1 MIKTISWFLYL
12 TVLPLVGITQVVS
25 KDSIEHTIVSKEGKL
40 SGTLFAPLQSK
51 KGPVVLIIAGS
62 GPTDRNGNSTQLPGK
77 NNSLLQLADSLVN
90 KGIASV
96 RYDKR
101 GIGKSQFP
109 GFREENMTF
118 MDGVTDAVTWINWL
132 KEQGYKKIYIAGH
145 SEGSL
150 VGMLAASQVK
160 IKGFISIAG
169 AGRPI
174 DQVLREQIASG
185 GGPDSLKQLANVY
198 LDTLLQGKRIQ
209 KPNPYLF
216 SLFRPSVQPYMI
228 SWVKHN
234 PAALLKKLHG
244 KVMIVQGQK
253 DIQVKVE
260 DAALL
265 HQARPS
271 ATYLL
276 IENMN
281 HVLKSVVSNS
291 RTDNI
296 KTYSDPTLPI
306 SATLVQGVTHFIQ
319 PIRTLHQ

>member
-1 MIKTISWFLYL
+1 MKRVIGLLWYVLTPFLIAAQ
-12 TVLPLVGITQVVS
+12 TFS
-25 KDSIEHTIVSKEGKL
+25 KDSTDHTIVVKEGKL
-40 SGTLFAPLQSK
+40 SGTLFAPRQTK

-77 NNSLLQLADSLVN
+77 NNSLLQLADSLV
-90 KGIASV
+90 KSGIASL

-109 GFREENMTF
+109 GMREETMSF
-118 MDGVTDAVTWINWL
+118 MDGVNDVVAWINWL
-132 KEQGYKKIYIAGH
+132 REQGYKKIYIAGH

-150 VGMLAASQVK
+150 VGMLAASQTKV
-160 IKGFISIAG
+160 KGFISIAG

-228 SWVKHN
+228 SWVKHD
-234 PAALLKKLHG
+234 PATLLKNLKC
-244 KVMIVQGQK
+244 KVMIVQGK
-253 DIQVKVE
+253 RDIQVKVE
-260 DAALL
+260 DAELL
-265 HQARPS
+265 HNARPS
-271 ATYLL
+271 ATLL
-276 IENMN
+276 FIDDMN
-281 HVLKSVVSNS
+281 HVLKSVSTTS
-291 RTDNI
+291 KTDNI
-296 KTYSDPTLPI
+296 KTYSDPTI
-306 SATLVQGVTHFIQ
+306 
-319 PIRTLHQ
+319 